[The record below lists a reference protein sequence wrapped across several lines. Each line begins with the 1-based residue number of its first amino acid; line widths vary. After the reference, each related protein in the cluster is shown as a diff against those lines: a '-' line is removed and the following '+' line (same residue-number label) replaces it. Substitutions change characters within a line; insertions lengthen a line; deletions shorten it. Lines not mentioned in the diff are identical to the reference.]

1 MSSKKRRNRQPATE
15 PTTHAPAVRPRW
27 PLAALAVVIGI
38 GVVWTTSSRRSAP
51 APDAAAAAGPPVA
64 TPPVAAQP
72 AAVEPLPARVPT
84 DEELPPLP
92 YAGYPTPRPL
102 EAVQAAYRFAAQH
115 PEVMRYVPCYCGCE
129 RSGHVD
135 NEDCFV
141 SARDANGQVTWSAH
155 GLG

>member
-1 MSSKKRRNRQPATE
+1 MGSKKRRNRQPAAE
-15 PTTHAPAVRPRW
+15 PTAPTPPARPQW
-27 PLAALAVVIGI
+27 PLAALAIVIGI
-38 GVVWTTSSRRSAP
+38 GTVWTISSGRSAP
-51 APDAAAAAGPPVA
+51 VPESTVAQAPVA
-64 TPPVAAQP
+64 PQPVAA
-72 AAVEPLPARVPT
+72 EPLPARVPT

-92 YAGYPTPRPL
+92 YAGYPTARPL
-102 EAVQAAYRFAAQH
+102 EVVQAAYRFAAQH

-129 RSGHVD
+129 RSGHHD